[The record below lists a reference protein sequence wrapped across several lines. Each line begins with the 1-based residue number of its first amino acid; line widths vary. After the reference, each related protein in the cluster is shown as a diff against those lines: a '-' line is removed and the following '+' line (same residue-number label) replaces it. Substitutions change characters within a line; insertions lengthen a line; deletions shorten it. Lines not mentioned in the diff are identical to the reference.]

1 MRVCLIARNR
11 FHSDRRAVAT
21 YRALTRA
28 GHEVMAV
35 SVDSAR
41 PEDPVVATVT
51 GRVWS
56 SHPILRRANRPLPA
70 RVVSRIL
77 SRRMK
82 LAAGDLHA
90 DIYLPLHEDMLD
102 VAVRAARIGGG
113 VVQRAPGMAQAGSVD
128 LIDLAPSHPDLA
140 LPVHGLGSS
149 FTPEETTIPYQPE
162 AGRHAAE
169 RVVICYRKTA
179 ANPGR
184 YLESALRRA
193 GFEVRLETD
202 AIDLGT
208 VDPAT
213 RFIVFV
219 EGPYP
224 ALEVTGTTE
233 VPTMYWV
240 HHGEHHLFPN
250 LRLADRYRADA
261 VLLAHSWHLAHWF
274 PTPVHR
280 FPFAVA
286 AELHSEP
293 EPLAKRRFDV
303 AMVGSKL
310 RGDAWQYRR
319 RTELIAAI
327 QSRLPADRI
336 RFLEGVTPEEM
347 ADLYG
352 DTRIVLNEG
361 GIRHYPITMRV
372 FETVGA
378 GAVLLTD
385 SAPGLEILFEPGRE
399 FVEIG
404 DDVVADVDR
413 LLGEVE
419 DSQELADRALARARG
434 FHTYDHRVDLLME
447 IAAKTPKRQVV
458 VPPASRSDLARAID
472 ADADVQRVVHDGV
485 PGLDEQLPDREVWPL
500 SERSGRLSAGSMDA
514 AIITA
519 DAVAGME
526 PLLDSARRYI
536 YSVGD
541 VDGLGQYLESR
552 YPEAVSQQNGDVRR
566 IDLMTEAYRVRSAG
580 SPR

>member
-1 MRVCLIARNR
+1 MRICLIARNR
-11 FHSDRRAVAT
+11 FHSDRKAVAT
-21 YRALTRA
+21 FRALTKA
-28 GHEVMAV
+28 GHEVVVVAV
-35 SVDSAR
+35 DNA
-41 PEDPVVATVT
+41 PPADPVVATMT
-51 GRVWS
+51 GRVWLS
-56 SHPILRRANRPLPA
+56 NPILRRANRLLPA
-70 RVVSRIL
+70 RVASRIL

-82 LAAGDLHA
+82 LAASDLHA
-90 DIYLPLHEDMLD
+90 DIYLPLHEDVLD
-102 VAVRAARIGGG
+102 VAVEAARAGGG
-113 VVQRAPGMAQAGSVD
+113 VVQRAPGMKRAVPVD

-140 LPVHGLGSS
+140 QPVHGVGPS
-149 FTPEETTIPYQPE
+149 FTPAATTVPHEPD
-162 AGRHAAE
+162 AE
-169 RVVICYRKTA
+169 RYSGEKVVICYRKTG

-193 GFEVRLETD
+193 GFDVRLETD
-202 AIDLGT
+202 ALDLGT

-224 ALEVTGTTE
+224 AIDVTGTTK
-233 VPTMYWV
+233 VPTLYWV

-261 VLLAHSWHLAHWF
+261 VLLAHSWHLAPWF

-286 AELHSEP
+286 AELFSQP
-293 EPLAKRRFDV
+293 KPLAQRRFDV

-319 RTELIAAI
+319 RTELIAVI
-327 QSRLPADRI
+327 QSKLPAERI
-336 RFLEGVTPEEM
+336 RFLEGVSPEEM

-352 DTRIVLNEG
+352 DSRIVLNEG

-372 FETVGA
+372 FEAIGA

-385 SAPGLEILFEPGRE
+385 SAPGLDLLFEPGRE
-399 FVEIG
+399 FAVIG

-413 LLGEVE
+413 LLRDLEA
-419 DSQELADRALARARG
+419 SQALAERALARARA
-434 FHTYDHRVDLLME
+434 FHTYDHRVDLLVE
-447 IAAKTPKRQVV
+447 TARKTPKRQVV
-458 VPPASRSDLARAID
+458 PSAAESDLARMID
-472 ADADVQRVVHDGV
+472 ADADVQRIVHDGV
-485 PGLDEQLPDREVWPL
+485 PGLDEQLPNREVWPL
-500 SERSGRLSAGSMDA
+500 SERSGRLPAGSMDA

-519 DAVAGME
+519 DEVAGME
-526 PLLDSARRYI
+526 PLLYSARRYI

-541 VDGLGQYLESR
+541 VDGLDQYLASM
-552 YPEAVSQQNGDVRR
+552 YPNAVTHQNGDVRR
-566 IDLMTEAYRVRSAG
+566 IDLMTEAYRVSSAV

>member
-1 MRVCLIARNR
+1 MRICLIARNR
-11 FHSDRRAVAT
+11 FHSDRKALAT
-21 YRALTRA
+21 YRALTKA

-35 SVDSAR
+35 AVDSAS

-51 GRVWS
+51 GRVWL
-56 SHPILRRANRPLPA
+56 SHPILRRANRLLPA
-70 RVVSRIL
+70 RVVSRTL
-77 SRRMK
+77 LRRMR
-82 LAAGDLHA
+82 LAASGLHA
-90 DIYLPLHEDMLD
+90 DIYLPLHEDILE
-102 VAVRAARIGGG
+102 VAVEAARTGGG
-113 VVQRAPGMAQAGSVD
+113 VVQRWPGMAQAGSGD

-149 FTPEETTIPYQPE
+149 FTPTETAIPYEPE
-162 AGRHAAE
+162 AGRHAGE
-169 RVVICYRKTA
+169 RVVICYRKTE

-213 RFIVFV
+213 RLIVFV
-219 EGPYP
+219 EGPFP
-224 ALEVTGTTE
+224 AIAVTGTTE
-233 VPTMYWV
+233 VPTLYWV

-286 AELHSEP
+286 VELFSQP
-293 EPLAKRRFDV
+293 KPLAQRRFDV

-310 RGDAWQYRR
+310 QGGAWQYRR

-327 QSRLPADRI
+327 QSRLPTDGI

-352 DTRIVLNEG
+352 NARIVLNEG

-372 FETVGA
+372 FEAVGA

-385 SAPGLEILFEPGRE
+385 SAPGLETLFEPGGE

-404 DDVVADVDR
+404 NDVVADVDR
-413 LLGEVE
+413 LLGDLE
-419 DSQELADRALARARG
+419 DSQDLADRASARARG

-447 IAAKTPKRQVV
+447 IATKTPKRQVV
-458 VPPASRSDLARAID
+458 PTATQSELARVID
-472 ADADVQRVVHDGV
+472 ADADVQRVVHDDV

-552 YPEAVSQQNGDVRR
+552 YPEAVTQQNGEVRR

-580 SPR
+580 SAR